1 MELWD
6 IYDEFR
12 NPKGYV
18 HERGKHIER
27 GDYHLV
33 VHVWIVNDKGEYLI
47 QRRQPWK
54 HGWPNM
60 WDCAAGG
67 SALIKENTKEASI
80 REVKEEI
87 GVDLDEKNMEKL
99 LEILNDIQPDADYET
114 CTTLIDDEVL
124 DSFAILS
131 IVGELEEAF
140 DIEITPVDIVPEN
153 FNSAQAL
160 WAMVQ
165 RLQEA

>member
-1 MELWD
+1 
-6 IYDEFR
+6 
-12 NPKGYV
+12 
-18 HERGKHIER
+18 
-27 GDYHLV
+27 
-33 VHVWIVNDKGEYLI
+33 
-47 QRRQPWK
+47 
-54 HGWPNM
+54 
-60 WDCAAGG
+60 
-67 SALIKENTKEASI
+67 
-80 REVKEEI
+80 
-87 GVDLDEKNMEKL
+87 MEKI

>member
-1 MELWD
+1 
-6 IYDEFR
+6 
-12 NPKGYV
+12 
-18 HERGKHIER
+18 
-27 GDYHLV
+27 
-33 VHVWIVNDKGEYLI
+33 
-47 QRRQPWK
+47 
-54 HGWPNM
+54 
-60 WDCAAGG
+60 
-67 SALIKENTKEASI
+67 
-80 REVKEEI
+80 
-87 GVDLDEKNMEKL
+87 MEKL

-140 DIEITPVDIVPEN
+140 DVEITPVDIVPEN